1 MGQRPLPGAGE
12 PHDLALRPQLPGHPL
27 QPLPLTQGI
36 LKQRPLRSVAQQRHR
51 HALRLTHHLLQHAL
65 LQLVQIGEPVQIHVL
80 APEIVAL
87 RQPVPQLLEPG
98 PGVHALGMELPVIGG
113 IQQRQI
119 PELVAHGALHILH
132 LLPQSLWRD
141 LVGVELL
148 RQIRQLPQKRR
159 PLGGP
164 SEHLQPAVQ
173 LLQRQPHGQQ
183 LSAAVQRKLRQTAGP
198 GQHPAAEALEA
209 QHLRITGG
217 RRPQRPA
224 QIHLRLMGDMLR
236 HQQHLRPLAAL
247 PGHGLQHPAG
257 LSGPRPSDP
266 YGKHGFL
273 LHLTPSRRGYPPRRP
288 APAGAGTG
296 IS

>member
-1 MGQRPLPGAGE
+1 
-12 PHDLALRPQLPGHPL
+12 
-27 QPLPLTQGI
+27 
-36 LKQRPLRSVAQQRHR
+36 
-51 HALRLTHHLLQHAL
+51 
-65 LQLVQIGEPVQIHVL
+65 
-80 APEIVAL
+80 
-87 RQPVPQLLEPG
+87 
-98 PGVHALGMELPVIGG
+98 MELPVIGG

-119 PELVAHGALHILH
+119 PELISHGALHILH
-132 LLPQSLWRD
+132 LLPQGLGRD

-148 RQIRQLPQKRR
+148 RQIRQLLQKRR

-164 SEHLQPAVQ
+164 SEHPQPAVQ

-183 LSAAVQRKLRQTAGP
+183 LTAAVQRKLRQTAGP
-198 GQHPAAEALEA
+198 GQYPAAEALEA

-273 LHLTPSRRGYPPRRP
+273 LYLTPSRRGYPPRR
-288 APAGAGTG
+288 
-296 IS
+296 